1 MARIQTENGARNAQ
15 VDEYKGR
22 KVEVATGYDANSD
35 KYPVHIYI
43 DGEKVVGR
51 FLADNMNEGF
61 DLGFSVAA
69 QEIDRM

>member
-1 MARIQTENGARNAQ
+1 MARIQIENGPRNAQ

-22 KVEVATGYDANSD
+22 KIEVATGYDANSD

-43 DGEKVVGR
+43 DGTKVVGK
-51 FLADNMNEGF
+51 FLADRIGEGF

-69 QEIDRM
+69 QEIDRQ

>member
-1 MARIQTENGARNAQ
+1 MARIQIENGPRNAQ

-22 KVEVATGYDANSD
+22 KIEVATGYDANSD

-43 DGEKVVGR
+43 DGTKVVGK
-51 FLADNMNEGF
+51 FLADRIDEGF

-69 QEIDRM
+69 QEIDRQ